1 MKIRF
6 FLSIA
11 LTILFLNLYAQEV
24 SQWRGPERNGVY
36 PESGLLKSWPVQGP
50 KLLWHFD
57 ELGEGFASAV
67 VTKEHIYTAGTING
81 KGYVFCLTPAG
92 KLEWKMTYG
101 EEWTE
106 SWNGARSTPLFYDGK
121 VYMLSPFGKLVC
133 FGGLRGNIIWSVD
146 IAATYGA
153 QNITWGIT
161 ENLLID
167 GNKLFCTVGG
177 PKNNVIALDKDNG
190 KLIWSCPGNGE
201 KSSYTSPL
209 LLKLKDRKLL
219 VTITEQS
226 ILGIDAETG
235 KKLWRQEFINQYAVH
250 PNTPIYENG
259 FLYVVTGYGTGG
271 IMLKLSPDGS
281 QVSKTW
287 SNSTLD
293 PKTGGALLLNGRI
306 YGFGDRN
313 KGFHIVD
320 WKSGQ
325 TVATE
330 KLNQKGGIA
339 VSADDMIYAYDE
351 AGEVFLL
358 QPTTAGIKK
367 VSSFKV
373 PYGAA
378 QHWAYPVIKDGKLY
392 LRHGNSM
399 MVYDIKTP

>member
-1 MKIRF
+1 MKIRLL
-6 FLSIA
+6 LSIA
-11 LTILFLNLYAQEV
+11 IFFLFFSVFAQEV
-24 SQWRGPERNGVY
+24 SQWRGPDRNGVY
-36 PESGLLKSWPVQGP
+36 PETSLLKTWPAQGP

-67 VTKEHIYTAGTING
+67 VTREHIYTSGTING

-101 EEWTE
+101 DEWTE

-121 VYMLSPFGKLVC
+121 VYMLSPYGKLVC
-133 FGGLRGNIIWSVD
+133 FGALRGNIIWSVD

-167 GNKLFCTVGG
+167 DNKLFCTVGG
-177 PKNNVIALDKDNG
+177 PKHNVVALDKDTG
-190 KLIWSCPGNGE
+190 KLIWSCAGNGE
-201 KSSYTSPL
+201 KSAYSSPL
-209 LLKLKDRKLL
+209 LIKLKDRELL
-219 VTITEQS
+219 VTVTEKS

-235 KKLWRQEFINQYAVH
+235 NKLWRQEIVNQYAVH

-271 IMLKLSPDGS
+271 FMYKLSADGS
-281 QVSKTW
+281 QISRTW
-287 SNSTLD
+287 ANSTLD

-339 VSADDMIYAYDE
+339 IAADGIIYAYDE

-358 QPTTAGIKK
+358 QPTSSGITK
-367 VSSFKV
+367 VCSFKV

-392 LRHGNSM
+392 IRHGNSL
-399 MVYDIKTP
+399 MVYDIKNP